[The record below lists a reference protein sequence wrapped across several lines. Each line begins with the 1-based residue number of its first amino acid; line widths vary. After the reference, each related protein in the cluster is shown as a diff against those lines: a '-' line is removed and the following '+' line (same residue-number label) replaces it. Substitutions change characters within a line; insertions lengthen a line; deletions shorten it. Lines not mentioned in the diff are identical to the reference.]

1 MEIGK
6 AYKATAK
13 TELPPVESLLK
24 IMLEQQM
31 VEKVL
36 GARIDKDIT
45 QVKPEAID
53 NPENI
58 QDMNFT
64 SYVAF
69 NFAKMDSA
77 SKFVHKSM
85 GAGLIYKVGMFAR
98 PCDVRAL
105 VELHKRRQVNL
116 DNLVIIGIE
125 EYGQID
131 QKNLKKFFTA
141 NGIDPASIQGVT
153 MSADKITM
161 IINGEMQE
169 FPFDE
174 TIGICHNCSNCRN
187 KMVHNADITASFL
200 TDTVI
205 LTPQSRKGLDIMEAA
220 KDMLDYVETSFDS
233 RSILKPL
240 EDKGRTKQLEEIEE
254 FKAKSPSEKM
264 SALGEC
270 TACGICIRS
279 CPVCFCVDCA
289 LMNKRKEKKI
299 DQYTY
304 QLSRI
309 AHVADTCVQC
319 GKCDSNCPKNLPL
332 NVYFNEIALDM
343 EKKYGYVTGRSI
355 KDIPPRA
362 DINAMRT
369 RYQKH

>member
-1 MEIGK
+1 VEIGK

-13 TELPPVESLLK
+13 TDLPPVESLLK
-24 IMLEQQM
+24 IMLERQV

-58 QDMNFT
+58 KDMNFT

-77 SKFVHKSM
+77 SKFVHKTM
-85 GAGLIYKVGMFAR
+85 GGGLNSKVGLFAR

-116 DNLVIIGIE
+116 DNLVVIGVE

-141 NGIDPASIQGVT
+141 NSIDPASIQGVA
-153 MSADKITM
+153 MLADKISLN
-161 IINGEMQE
+161 INGEAQE

-174 TIGICHNCSNCRN
+174 NIGICHNCTNCRN
-187 KMVHNADITASFL
+187 KMIYNADIKASFL
-200 TDTVI
+200 TDTII
-205 LTPQSRKGLDIMEAA
+205 LTPQTQKGLDVMDAA
-220 KDMLDYVETSFDS
+220 KEMLDYAETSFDS
-233 RSILKPL
+233 KSILKPL
-240 EDKGRTKQLEEIEE
+240 EDKGRAKQLEEIEA
-254 FKAKSPSEKM
+254 FRAMSPAEKM
-264 SALGEC
+264 AALGAC

-289 LMNKRKEKKI
+289 LMDKRKAKKI
-299 DQYTY
+299 DQFTY

-332 NVYFNEIALDM
+332 NVYFNDIAINM

-362 DINAMRT
+362 DVNAMRA